1 MKEMELNTRPRGVRN
16 GCMME
21 SFNIGIEKAKV
32 GSDSS
37 RGRNDAL

>member
-32 GSDSS
+32 G
-37 RGRNDAL
+37 AYVV